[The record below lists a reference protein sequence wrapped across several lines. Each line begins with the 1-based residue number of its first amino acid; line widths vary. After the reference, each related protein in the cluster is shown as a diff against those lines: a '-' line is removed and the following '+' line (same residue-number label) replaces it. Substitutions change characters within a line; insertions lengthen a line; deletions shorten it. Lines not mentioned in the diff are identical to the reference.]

1 MEFQEPFHIPDHFR
15 TFLEETPDW
24 LLQIRDSNAL
34 LEEFDT
40 TVYVTRWSILNLCV
54 AACRPRE
61 KKTHEE
67 SSAIAETV
75 QSVTYV
81 TK

>member
-1 MEFQEPFHIPDHFR
+1 ML
-15 TFLEETPDW
+15 FLK
-24 LLQIRDSNAL
+24 S
-34 LEEFDT
+34 FDT

-54 AACRPRE
+54 AACWLRE
-61 KKTHEE
+61 KEHREE
-67 SSAIAETV
+67 SSIIAETV